1 MQLSKHLKWRK
12 LNKNY
17 FKGGFSSK
25 IVMNL
30 KWAHQKNVTIE
41 SKWNL
46 GWIFCHIPICDAIV
60 LIIVTRHKI
69 LKTLTSVSADS
80 CVFLWGMTVLQS
92 VVRLRLVFERRFV
105 HVFSQPGEIVPFRK
119 HFRQLVKDLSVATIQ
134 MWPGFGETP

>member
-1 MQLSKHLKWRK
+1 M
-12 LNKNY
+12 
-17 FKGGFSSK
+17 
-25 IVMNL
+25 
-30 KWAHQKNVTIE
+30 
-41 SKWNL
+41 
-46 GWIFCHIPICDAIV
+46 

-105 HVFSQPGEIVPFRK
+105 HVFSQPGEIVPFRE

-134 MWPGFGETP
+134 M